1 MATTYSIKAEPRTLL
16 GKKAKKLLRQGHVPG
31 VVFRSNGVSTPV
43 QFEERTLGRILH
55 HAGTTHLIEVE
66 LNGERLNTLLREV
79 DREPITARIR
89 HVSLW
94 AMAMDELIETEV
106 PIVLEGESLALKSG
120 GVLIH
125 PVEKLRVKCLP
136 TQIPEA
142 IHVNLAALENFGDSI
157 HLRDIQLP
165 AGVQVLDD
173 PDTTIASGRAAEGRC
188 GGVRRSR
195 QRGLTLRPL
204 LQHLQGA
211 FAAFV

>member
-1 MATTYSIKAEPRTLL
+1 MATTFSIKAEPRTLL
-16 GKKAKKLLRQGHVPG
+16 GKKARRLLRQGHVPG
-31 VVFRSNGVSTPV
+31 VVFRSNGESMPV

-66 LNGERLNTLLREV
+66 LNGERIPTLLREV
-79 DREPITARIR
+79 DREPITTRIR

-94 AMAMDELIETEV
+94 AMAMDEPIETEV

-173 PDTTIASGRAAEGRC
+173 PDTTIASVAPPKGVAEESAEAASEG
-188 GGVRRSR
+188 
-195 QRGLTLRPL
+195 
-204 LQHLQGA
+204 
-211 FAAFV
+211 

>member
-1 MATTYSIKAEPRTLL
+1 MATTFSLKAEPRVLL
-16 GKKAKKLLRQGHVPG
+16 GKKAKRLLKQGYVPG
-31 VVFRSNGVSTPV
+31 VVFRSSGESTPV
-43 QFEERTLGRILH
+43 QFEERTLGRVLH
-55 HAGTTHLIEVE
+55 QAGTTHLIELE
-66 LNGERLNTLLREV
+66 LNGEKLNTLLREV

-89 HVSLW
+89 HVNLW
-94 AMAMDELIETEV
+94 AMALDEPIETEV

-165 AGVQVLDD
+165 AGVQALDD
-173 PDTTIASGRAAEGRC
+173 PDTTIASVAAPKGVEEEAEAAAAEGVSE
-188 GGVRRSR
+188 G
-195 QRGLTLRPL
+195 
-204 LQHLQGA
+204 
-211 FAAFV
+211 

>member
-16 GKKAKKLLRQGHVPG
+16 GKKAKQLLRQGHVPG

-43 QFEERTLGRILH
+43 QFEERTLGRVLH

-66 LNGERLNTLLREV
+66 LNGERLSTLLREV

-94 AMAMDELIETEV
+94 AMAMDEPIETEV

-165 AGVQVLDD
+165 AGVQALDD
-173 PDTTIASGRAAEGRC
+173 PDTTIASVAAPKGVEEEEAAAAE
-188 GGVRRSR
+188 
-195 QRGLTLRPL
+195 
-204 LQHLQGA
+204 
-211 FAAFV
+211 AASEG

>member
-16 GKKAKKLLRQGHVPG
+16 GKKAKKLLRHGHVPG
-31 VVFRSNGVSTPV
+31 VVFRSNGESMPV

-66 LNGERLNTLLREV
+66 LNGERIPTLLREV
-79 DREPITARIR
+79 DREPITTRIR

-94 AMAMDELIETEV
+94 AMAMDEPIETEV

-142 IHVNLAALENFGDSI
+142 IHVDISPLESFGDSI
-157 HLRDIQLP
+157 HLRDIRLP
-165 AGVQVLDD
+165 EGVQALDD
-173 PDTTIASGRAAEGRC
+173 PDTTIASVAAPKVEAEEQEAAEAPSEG
-188 GGVRRSR
+188 
-195 QRGLTLRPL
+195 
-204 LQHLQGA
+204 
-211 FAAFV
+211 

>member
-1 MATTYSIKAEPRTLL
+1 MATTFSIKAEPRTLL
-16 GKKAKKLLRQGHVPG
+16 GKKARRLLRHGQVPG
-31 VVFRSNGVSTPV
+31 VVFRSNGESMPV
-43 QFEERTLGRILH
+43 QFEARTLGRVLH

-66 LNGERLNTLLREV
+66 LNGERLSTLLREV

-94 AMAMDELIETEV
+94 AMAMDEPIETEV

-142 IHVNLAALENFGDSI
+142 IHVDISPLESFGDSI
-157 HLRDIQLP
+157 HLRDIRLP
-165 AGVQVLDD
+165 EGVQALDD
-173 PDTTIASGRAAEGRC
+173 PDTTIASVAAPKVEAEEQEAAEAPSEG
-188 GGVRRSR
+188 
-195 QRGLTLRPL
+195 
-204 LQHLQGA
+204 
-211 FAAFV
+211 

>member
-16 GKKAKKLLRQGHVPG
+16 GKKAKKLLRHGHVPG
-31 VVFRSNGVSTPV
+31 VVFRSNGESMPV
-43 QFEERTLGRILH
+43 QFEERTLGRVLH

-66 LNGERLNTLLREV
+66 LNGERLSTLLREV

-94 AMAMDELIETEV
+94 AMAMDEPIETEV

-157 HLRDIQLP
+157 HLRDIRLSE
-165 AGVQVLDD
+165 GVQALDD
-173 PDTTIASGRAAEGRC
+173 PDTTIASVAPPKGAEEEA
-188 GGVRRSR
+188 VAQEPISES
-195 QRGLTLRPL
+195 
-204 LQHLQGA
+204 
-211 FAAFV
+211 

>member
-1 MATTYSIKAEPRTLL
+1 MATTFSIKAEPRTLL
-16 GKKAKKLLRQGHVPG
+16 GKKAKRLLRQGYVPG
-31 VVFRSNGVSTPV
+31 VVFRSNGESTAV
-43 QFEERTLGRILH
+43 QFEERSLGRILH
-55 HAGTTHLIEVE
+55 QAGTTHLIELE
-66 LNGERLNTLLREV
+66 LNGEKLTTLLRAV

-89 HVSLW
+89 HVNLW
-94 AMAMDELIETEV
+94 AMAMDEPIETEV

-165 AGVQVLDD
+165 AGVQALDD
-173 PDTTIASGRAAEGRC
+173 PDTTIASVAAPKGMAEEEAAAES
-188 GGVRRSR
+188 GGEE
-195 QRGLTLRPL
+195 
-204 LQHLQGA
+204 
-211 FAAFV
+211 